1 MHVFLRNLLPQ
12 FFGKDIPFLNFQC
25 RETNDVVVMF
35 SRTRN
40 VRFSNKAIIC
50 QLLSLFLICWPVE
63 QYWPAIL
70 EFSHD
75 HTSGSGPLFYICD
88 MWIGWHDTS
97 WNWLPRKGDTENG
110 YITWLWNIV
119 YCFGILH
126 VLGILLKLRK
136 ILELEY
142 IRKRSITL
150 LRNGTG
156 TKKKILEYYAHN
168 CNILLRQMAKGKSG
182 NITLF
187 WDMVETK
194 EIFLE

>member
-75 HTSGSGPLFYICD
+75 ENLWVWSSFLYLWHNNFMKLVAKKRRHWRWLHYMIVKYCLLF
-88 MWIGWHDTS
+88 
-97 WNWLPRKGDTENG
+97 
-110 YITWLWNIV
+110 WNITC
-119 YCFGILH
+119 Y
-126 VLGILLKLRK
+126 
-136 ILELEY
+136 
-142 IRKRSITL
+142 
-150 LRNGTG
+150 
-156 TKKKILEYYAHN
+156 
-168 CNILLRQMAKGKSG
+168 G
-182 NITLF
+182 NII
-187 WDMVETK
+187 EIK
-194 EIFLE
+194 EKY

>member
-50 QLLSLFLICWPVE
+50 QLLSIILICWPVE

-75 HTSGSGPLFYICD
+75 ENLWVWSSFLYLWHNNFMKLVAKKRRHWRWLHYMIVKYCLLF
-88 MWIGWHDTS
+88 
-97 WNWLPRKGDTENG
+97 
-110 YITWLWNIV
+110 WNITC
-119 YCFGILH
+119 Y
-126 VLGILLKLRK
+126 
-136 ILELEY
+136 
-142 IRKRSITL
+142 
-150 LRNGTG
+150 
-156 TKKKILEYYAHN
+156 
-168 CNILLRQMAKGKSG
+168 G
-182 NITLF
+182 NII
-187 WDMVETK
+187 EIK
-194 EIFLE
+194 EKY

>member
-1 MHVFLRNLLPQ
+1 MHVFLKNLLPQ

-75 HTSGSGPLFYICD
+75 QNLWVWSSFLYLWHNNFMKLVAKKRRHWKWLHYMIVKYCLLF
-88 MWIGWHDTS
+88 
-97 WNWLPRKGDTENG
+97 
-110 YITWLWNIV
+110 WNIT
-119 YCFGILH
+119 CFGNI
-126 VLGILLKLRK
+126 IEIK
-136 ILELEY
+136 EN
-142 IRKRSITL
+142 IRIRI
-150 LRNGTG
+150 
-156 TKKKILEYYAHN
+156 Y
-168 CNILLRQMAKGKSG
+168 
-182 NITLF
+182 
-187 WDMVETK
+187 
-194 EIFLE
+194 

>member
-50 QLLSLFLICWPVE
+50 QLLSIILICWPVE

-75 HTSGSGPLFYICD
+75 ENLWVWSSFLYLWHNNFMKLVAKKRRHWKWLHYMIVKYCLLF
-88 MWIGWHDTS
+88 
-97 WNWLPRKGDTENG
+97 
-110 YITWLWNIV
+110 WNIT
-119 YCFGILH
+119 CFGNI
-126 VLGILLKLRK
+126 IEIK
-136 ILELEY
+136 EN
-142 IRKRSITL
+142 IRIRI
-150 LRNGTG
+150 
-156 TKKKILEYYAHN
+156 Y
-168 CNILLRQMAKGKSG
+168 
-182 NITLF
+182 
-187 WDMVETK
+187 
-194 EIFLE
+194 

>member
-50 QLLSLFLICWPVE
+50 QLLSIILICWPVE

-75 HTSGSGPLFYICD
+75 ENLWVWSSFLYLWHNNFMKLVAKKRRHWRWLHYMIVKYCLLF
-88 MWIGWHDTS
+88 
-97 WNWLPRKGDTENG
+97 
-110 YITWLWNIV
+110 WNIT
-119 YCFGILH
+119 CFGNI
-126 VLGILLKLRK
+126 IEIK
-136 ILELEY
+136 EN
-142 IRKRSITL
+142 IRIRI
-150 LRNGTG
+150 
-156 TKKKILEYYAHN
+156 Y
-168 CNILLRQMAKGKSG
+168 
-182 NITLF
+182 
-187 WDMVETK
+187 
-194 EIFLE
+194 

>member
-1 MHVFLRNLLPQ
+1 MHVFLKNLLPQ

-75 HTSGSGPLFYICD
+75 ENLWVWSSFLYLWHNNFMKLVAKKRRHWRWLHYMIVKYCLLF
-88 MWIGWHDTS
+88 
-97 WNWLPRKGDTENG
+97 
-110 YITWLWNIV
+110 WNITC
-119 YCFGILH
+119 Y
-126 VLGILLKLRK
+126 
-136 ILELEY
+136 
-142 IRKRSITL
+142 
-150 LRNGTG
+150 
-156 TKKKILEYYAHN
+156 
-168 CNILLRQMAKGKSG
+168 G
-182 NITLF
+182 NII
-187 WDMVETK
+187 EIK
-194 EIFLE
+194 EKY